1 MLHEMSAEDLR
12 YTCMD
17 LKNQRSVKI
26 TAKDIDKAVAD
37 LAFWHSKKQDSRDAR
52 RDFMMKYI
60 PDIQDIST

>member
-1 MLHEMSAEDLR
+1 MSAEDLR

-37 LAFWHSKKQDSRDAR
+37 LSFWHSKKQDSRDAR

>member
-1 MLHEMSAEDLR
+1 MDAPDLR

-26 TAKDIDKAVAD
+26 TAKDVDQAVRD
-37 LAFWHSKKQDSRDAR
+37 LAFWHSKKQDSRDSR